1 MTCLQRWLTIGGV
14 AVLAF
19 LAVGCNGDGDEEKAT
34 SPGIESGSSSVT
46 TQVFSGTAGAATGQ
60 LLQVP
65 PSGITVLGYGEASA
79 KPDRAIVQL
88 GVTSTQQYYGP
99 GPPPAGPVAE
109 EVMQHLVDALI
120 KAGVNNDDID
130 ANPNAS
136 SYLGSGTSA
145 LFTARIADPS
155 KVEDVIDAFNDT
167 VKDLEDDDEYS
178 VQYANVRYTVQDC
191 APLEAKARE
200 EALEDAD
207 ARARGYADL
216 MGASLGGLIAVSE
229 VGAAGLYS
237 PQSVASIGCRALEDV
252 APLGYT
258 VSLPTETNTPEEAT
272 VTVTLS
278 VTYAME

>member
-14 AVLAF
+14 ALLAVLA
-19 LAVGCNGDGDEEKAT
+19 AGCDGDEDDAT
-34 SPGIESGSSSVT
+34 SPGVESGSSSVT
-46 TQVFSGTAGAATGQ
+46 TQVFSGTSGATTGS
-60 LLQVP
+60 LLQAP
-65 PSGITVLGYGEASA
+65 PPGITVLGYGEASV
-79 KPDRAIVQL
+79 KPDGATIQL
-88 GVTSTQQYYGP
+88 GITSSQQYYGP

-109 EVMQHLVDALI
+109 EVMQQLVDALV
-120 KAGVNNDDID
+120 KAGVNNDDIE

-136 SYLGSGTSA
+136 SYLGSGTNA
-145 LFTARIADPS
+145 LFTARIANPS
-155 KVEDVIDAFNDT
+155 KVEDILDAFNDA
-167 VKDLEDDDEYS
+167 VENLEDEDEYS

-200 EALEDAD
+200 EALKDAD

-216 MGASLGGLIAVSE
+216 MGASLASLAAVSE

-237 PQSVASIGCRALEDV
+237 PQSIASIGCRALEDV

-258 VSLPTETNTPEEAT
+258 VSLPTEANTPEKAT

-278 VTYAME
+278 VTYAIE